1 MPVQPPSS
9 ASILK
14 PGLYVTATPIG
25 RLEDLS
31 QRAKDTLEQADW
43 ICAEDSRETTKLLLA
58 LGIKRPPQ
66 RMLSLHAHNEA
77 RQIPQ
82 VLSLLGQSCSVALVS
97 DAGTPGISDP
107 GARLIQA
114 TWASGFRVSPIP
126 GASAVIAAASVS
138 GFLTDADR
146 PLTFWGF
153 LPTRESARRARYT
166 AMLNH
171 PGVSV
176 CFEAPHRIHES
187 LATAEAILGD
197 QCELM
202 LAREMTKSF
211 ERFIRGNAASI
222 RAQLADDLAQDRYA
236 DHGEMVLVLSPRVQA
251 HTGLTPELRDLWMS
265 LLSGRLSKPQAA
277 KLLAEALHI
286 SREEAYD
293 LLLEAGL

>member
-1 MPVQPPSS
+1 MPVQSPSS
-9 ASILK
+9 ASTLK

-31 QRAKDTLEQADW
+31 PRAKDTLEQADW

-58 LGIKRPPQ
+58 LGIRRAPP

-77 RQIPQ
+77 RQIPE

-114 TWASGFRVSPIP
+114 AWEEGYRISPIP

-138 GFLTDADR
+138 GFLTDAER

-153 LPTRESARRARYT
+153 LPTRESARRARYA

-187 LATAEAILGD
+187 LATAEAVLGD

-211 ERFIRGNAASI
+211 ERFMRGNAASV
-222 RAQLADDLAQDRYA
+222 RAQLAEDLAQDAHA
-236 DHGEMVLVLSPRVQA
+236 DRGEMVMVLSPHVQA
-251 HTGLTPELRDLWMS
+251 PTQLTPSLHGLWLS
-265 LLSGRLSKPQAA
+265 LLQGKLSKPQAA
-277 KLLAEALHI
+277 KLLAETLRI

-293 LLLEAGL
+293 LMLEAGL